1 MEVAIIIL
9 GLIVLALVVERHF
22 YAKEMNRQL
31 DEATKKVMS
40 RNMNEYLASQAMDR
54 IPKQTTIP
62 ENDEIE
68 LNQASDE
75 VFDKAM
81 KQMTK

>member
-1 MEVAIIIL
+1 MEIAIVTL
-9 GLIVLALVVERHF
+9 GLIVLGMIVERHF
-22 YAKEMNRQL
+22 YAKEMNHQL

-40 RNMNEYLASQAMDR
+40 RNMNEYLASVAMDK
-54 IPKQTTIP
+54 IPKQQEIP

-68 LNQASDE
+68 LNQASDVE
-75 VFDKAM
+75 FEKAI